1 MRIMGWVWVTV
12 LLWGWSAYAA
22 DVQISSTLSYD
33 SNLYE
38 ALRKGQGG
46 MSSRVSVTAKGVV
59 WRGPKGAIQIEQQAG
74 LQRLWSKALGQPQ
87 AGDVFVEQ
95 FFVHG
100 VMPIGKGLFG
110 IRSGLKFKEATRVP
124 SEESYLRAGVDGDFA
139 FPLGKRLMSRL
150 RFGIGGDDSRDV
162 LLPETH
168 YETAGLDLTY
178 SKQRNLSV
186 HLRILKRWIDYDRLA
201 LQVND
206 VGQIAALKE
215 KQRDRASSVTMGFQ
229 AFVGMLIQADY
240 AFLRNQSN
248 SFGYAYWAHRI
259 QGMVVRHVGKG
270 IDAQVFIQFH
280 VRFYDEDFPTL
291 LGGITETDA
300 YEQSIAVL
308 KLSRQIS
315 AKHTLSG
322 QYGFYRN
329 GARQGDGFYRK
340 HLFSIVFETKM

>member
-1 MRIMGWVWVTV
+1 MRVMGWAWVMV
-12 LLWGWSAYAA
+12 FLWGGSVYAA
-22 DVQISSTLSYD
+22 DLQISSTLSYD

-38 ALRKGQGG
+38 ALRNGQSG
-46 MSSRVSVTAKGVV
+46 MSSRVSVTAKGVA
-59 WRGPKGAIQIEQQAG
+59 WRGRKGAIHIEQQAG
-74 LQRLWSKALGQPQ
+74 FQRLWSTAFGQTE

-100 VMPIGKGLFG
+100 VAPIGKGVLG

-139 FPLGKRLMSRL
+139 WPFGKRITSRL
-150 RFGIGGDDSRDV
+150 RFGIGGDDARDV
-162 LLPETH
+162 LLPETR
-168 YETAGLDLTY
+168 YESVGFDLAY
-178 SKQRNLSV
+178 SKQRNFST
-186 HLRILKRWIDYDRLA
+186 HLRLLRRWIDYGRVALYLNDGNQIVTRKEIQADLA
-201 LQVND
+201 T
-206 VGQIAALKE
+206 
-215 KQRDRASSVTMGFQ
+215 SVTMGFQ

-240 AFLRNQSN
+240 ALLRNDSN

-259 QGMVVRHVGKG
+259 QGMVVRHLGKG
-270 IDAQVFIQFH
+270 IDAQVFMQFH
-280 VRFYDEDFPTL
+280 VRFYDEDVPSL

-300 YEQSIAVL
+300 YEQSIGVL
-308 KLSRQIS
+308 KLSKQIS
-315 AKHTLSG
+315 AKHVMSG